1 MRLTDYTD
9 YSLRTLIYVAVHP
22 DVLVT
27 IQQIADAFG
36 IPKNHLIKIVQGLGQ
51 NGFLHTVR
59 GRAGGIT
66 LGRPA
71 VEINIGDVVRAT
83 EPDFSLVECFHVNDN
98 HCIIT
103 RVRVA
108 RRVGSRTP
116 GVLRGTGHV
125 HAAGPDRAARRAEP
139 GAGRRRG
146 GADAAVGQ
154 GQDTEGGPGRRLT
167 HAQERLRH
175 AGPVRAQ
182 TPPGVTRFDSRT
194 RPGGARCCVTPPA

>member
-103 RVRVA
+103 RVCGLRGVLAAALQAYFEVLDTYTLQDLIERPAALNRVLA
-108 RRVGSRTP
+108 EGVAVPMPQSGKGRTPKAAPAAGSRTRKS
-116 GVLRGTGHV
+116 G
-125 HAAGPDRAARRAEP
+125 
-139 GAGRRRG
+139 
-146 GADAAVGQ
+146 
-154 GQDTEGGPGRRLT
+154 
-167 HAQERLRH
+167 
-175 AGPVRAQ
+175 
-182 TPPGVTRFDSRT
+182 
-194 RPGGARCCVTPPA
+194 